1 MWVWMSVFINNPS
14 TTLPRQRIDRN
25 KDKNVHM
32 KGIFEME
39 QRIRIS
45 GGTGTAGEINGWAEC
60 SESLKY
66 QKEEAGLS
74 FSI

>member
-1 MWVWMSVFINNPS
+1 MSVFINNPS

-25 KDKNVHM
+25 EDKNVHM

-45 GGTGTAGEINGWAEC
+45 GDTGTAGEING
-60 SESLKY
+60 
-66 QKEEAGLS
+66 
-74 FSI
+74 